1 MHRGL
6 CGEAE
11 NCEVKVN
18 SLDTTHTPSPQRRLG
33 SRFLDLGRTLQSWMP
48 AFAGMTALSIF
59 VTGVQA
65 ASLTIPK
72 FTDETK
78 SSGLNSVYAG
88 EWRHMV
94 GGGVATFDCNGDGF
108 PDVYI
113 AGGDNKAKLYINASK
128 RGGALKFTQAQS
140 GAEFD
145 HVTGAYPI
153 DIDGDGITDLVILR
167 SGESKVMKGLGNCK
181 FAEMN
186 KDWNV
191 DGGDAWGMAFSAT
204 WEKGNSWPTLAF
216 GTYIDRKFEN
226 QPWGHCTDN
235 WLLRPNAAQNA
246 YGPRIALTPSY
257 CTQSMLFTDW
267 NRSGTPALRVSNDRE
282 YYEGGQE
289 QLWKILPGE
298 KPTLFTEAE
307 GWKFTRLWGMGIASA
322 DIDNSGYP
330 SYFLTSMADQRMQI
344 LANGPAKPSY
354 KEAQFN
360 LGTSA
365 HRPYTGQ
372 DQRPSTG
379 WHAQF
384 EDVNNDGRYDLF
396 IAKGNIDRMPDFA
409 MKDPSNLL
417 LQNENGKF
425 EEVGDKANMLN
436 FDEARGASVA
446 DFNLDG
452 KLDVLIIN
460 RHANVRLFRNVS
472 PKLGHWIN
480 LRLDNAG
487 PNHDGIGAWIEV
499 THHGKVMRREITVG
513 GGHVSGQLGFWHFGL
528 GEDGNTSIHVIW
540 PDGTVSDWQ
549 DIDADKFFVLPK
561 DKTPVEWKA
570 AVTP

>member
-11 NCEVKVN
+11 NCEVKVY
-18 SLDTTHTPSPQRRLG
+18 SPDTTHTPSPQRRLG
-33 SRFLDLGRTLQSWMP
+33 SSFLDLGRTLQSWMP

-108 PDVYI
+108 PDLYI

-289 QLWKILPGE
+289 QLWKVNPGE
-298 KPTLFTEAE
+298 LPKLYTADE
-307 GWKFTRLWGMGIASA
+307 GWKFQRFWGMGIASA
-322 DIDNSGYP
+322 DINGSGTP
-330 SYFLTSMADQRMQI
+330 AIFTTSMADQRLQF
-344 LANGPAKPSY
+344 LAGDAQHPTY
-354 KEAQFN
+354 KDAPFSM
-360 LGTSA
+360 GTGA
-365 HRPYTGQ
+365 YRPFAGG
-372 DQRPSTG
+372 DERPSTG

-384 EDVNNDGRYDLF
+384 EDVNNDGLYDLF
-396 IAKGNIDRMPDFA
+396 IAKGNVDQMPDFA
-409 MKDPSNLL
+409 QKDPSNLL
-417 LQNENGKF
+417 LQGADGNFVEAA
-425 EEVGDKANMLN
+425 DKSGLLN
-436 FDEARGASVA
+436 FAQARGAAVA

-452 KLDVLIIN
+452 KMDVLIVN
-460 RHANVRLFRNVS
+460 RHENVRLWRNIS
-472 PKLGHWIN
+472 TNLGHW
-480 LRLDNAG
+480 LEVRLQQDG
-487 PNHDGIGAWIEV
+487 PNRDGIGAWIEV
-499 THHGKVMRREITVG
+499 KLGDKVMRREITSG
-513 GGHVSGQLGFWHFGL
+513 GGHVSGINSWWHFGL
-528 GEDGNTSIHVIW
+528 GPQKQTQVRVLRPSGSFGE
-540 PDGTVSDWQ
+540 WQ
-549 DIDADKFFVLPK
+549 DVKADQFYELPNGSPLK
-561 DKTPVEWKA
+561 EWTVK
-570 AVTP
+570 